1 MGPSVGSQSDSC
13 DVIQLAG
20 RNIMFSVIPLLYHL
34 GLIDEVN
41 SAQTISLFRLIALNI
56 RWILF
61 FFIALR
67 IQMLKQGPK
76 TC

>member
-1 MGPSVGSQSDSC
+1 MGPSVGSQSDIC
-13 DVIQLAG
+13 DVIKLAG

-61 FFIALR
+61 FIALR